1 MAEEKDIKALIVEQ
15 LEETKKAIL
24 KTADD
29 NAQSKAKEML
39 DLAEQKIAQVKGL
52 PADVSPE
59 AVSKLATDFKTMVE
73 DWAEMEKLVK
83 SGRFAAPGT
92 EGKSFNEAFAIA
104 TKENADKISNLKKG
118 DNLLIELKD
127 MTFGNAFTSA
137 GASVTYVKP
146 GIIELPKRKLHLREL
161 LQGGGMG
168 NKSTFDYV
176 KEITGTGSIANA
188 AEGALKSQF
197 GLKLQ
202 ESSVYAEWIAGF
214 LKISRNMLDDV
225 EGMTTFLQSRL
236 PELLLRQ
243 EDTQILNGSGV
254 RPNLLGIQS
263 VGNYTAG
270 AAAVTNRAETLINAI
285 SQLETL
291 DREANGILISIADWY
306 TLWLY
311 KASTSGEYTLPVNL
325 IEKVGNQMYVAG
337 VPVYRSTAQT
347 FSDYL
352 VGDWTMGANL
362 VTREPA
368 RVEFFVED
376 GTNVQTN
383 QVTVRIEE
391 RVALPVYGND
401 YFIFGNFD
409 VIS

>member
-1 MAEEKDIKALIVEQ
+1 MELKDIKDLLVTE
-15 LEETKKAIL
+15 LEATKASVL
-24 KTADD
+24 KVADD
-29 NAQSKAKEML
+29 NSKAEIKKMN
-39 DLAEQKIAQVKGL
+39 DLIDEKFAKLNNL
-52 PADVSPE
+52 PADVKPE
-59 AVSKLATDFKTMVE
+59 MVTKALEEIKTLVN

-92 EGKSFNEAFAIA
+92 EGKTFNEAFAVA
-104 TKENADKISNLKKG
+104 TKENADKIANLKKG
-118 DNLLIELKD
+118 DNLMIELKD
-127 MTFGNAFTSA
+127 MTFGNAFTSP
-137 GASVTYVKP
+137 GASLTYVKP

-188 AEGALKSQF
+188 NEGALKSQF

-202 ESSVYAEWIAGF
+202 EASVYAEWIAGF

-270 AAAVTNRAETLINAI
+270 AAAVTNRAETLIAAI
-285 SQLETL
+285 AQLENL
-291 DREANGILISIADWY
+291 DREANGILISVSDWY

-311 KASTSGEYTLPVNL
+311 KAATSGEYTLPVNL

-362 VTREPA
+362 ITREPA

-391 RVALPVYGND
+391 RVALPVYGSD
-401 YFIFGNFD
+401 YFIYGNFD
-409 VIS
+409 VVS

>member
-1 MAEEKDIKALIVEQ
+1 MEPNEIKTLITDGLEATKAAVIAVADTNAKAEIKKMNDLVEQ
-15 LEETKKAIL
+15 KFAAL
-24 KTADD
+24 
-29 NAQSKAKEML
+29 NN
-39 DLAEQKIAQVKGL
+39 L
-52 PADVSPE
+52 PADVKPE
-59 AVSKLATDFKTMVE
+59 MVTKAIDDIAVLIK

-83 SGRFAAPGT
+83 QGRFAAPGT

-104 TKENADKISNLKKG
+104 TKENADKIVNLKKG
-118 DNLLIELKD
+118 DNLMIELKD
-127 MTFGNAFTSA
+127 MTFGNAFTTA

-188 AEGALKSQF
+188 AEGATKSQF

-202 ESSVYAEWIAGF
+202 EASVYAEWIAGF

-285 SQLETL
+285 AQLENL
-291 DREANGILISIADWY
+291 DREANGILISISDWY

-311 KASTSGEYTLPVNL
+311 KAATSGEYTLPVNL

-376 GTNVQTN
+376 GTNVQSN

-391 RVALPVYGND
+391 RVALPVYGSD

>member
-1 MAEEKDIKALIVEQ
+1 MEPNEIKTLITDGLEATKAAVIAVADTNAKAEIKKMNDLVEQ
-15 LEETKKAIL
+15 KFAAL
-24 KTADD
+24 
-29 NAQSKAKEML
+29 NN
-39 DLAEQKIAQVKGL
+39 L
-52 PADVSPE
+52 PADVKPE
-59 AVSKLATDFKTMVE
+59 MVTKAIDDIAVLIK

-83 SGRFAAPGT
+83 QGRFAAPGT

-104 TKENADKISNLKKG
+104 TKENADKIVNLKKG
-118 DNLLIELKD
+118 DNLMIELKD
-127 MTFGNAFTSA
+127 MTFGNAFTTA

-188 AEGALKSQF
+188 AESATKSQF

-202 ESSVYAEWIAGF
+202 EASVYAEWIAGF

-285 SQLETL
+285 AQLENL
-291 DREANGILISIADWY
+291 DREANGILISISDWY

-311 KASTSGEYTLPVNL
+311 KAATSGEYTLPVNL

-376 GTNVQTN
+376 GTNVQSN

-391 RVALPVYGND
+391 RVALPVYGSD

>member
-1 MAEEKDIKALIVEQ
+1 MEPNEIKTLITDGLEATKAAVIAVADTNAKAEIKKMNDLVEQ
-15 LEETKKAIL
+15 KFAAL
-24 KTADD
+24 
-29 NAQSKAKEML
+29 NN
-39 DLAEQKIAQVKGL
+39 L
-52 PADVSPE
+52 PADVKPE
-59 AVSKLATDFKTMVE
+59 MVTKAIDDIAVLIK

-83 SGRFAAPGT
+83 QGRFAAPGT

-104 TKENADKISNLKKG
+104 TKENADKIVNLKKG
-118 DNLLIELKD
+118 DNLMIELKD
-127 MTFGNAFTSA
+127 MTFGNAFTTA

-188 AEGALKSQF
+188 AESATKSQF

-202 ESSVYAEWIAGF
+202 EASVYAEWIAGF

-270 AAAVTNRAETLINAI
+270 AASVTNRAETLINAI
-285 SQLETL
+285 AQLENL
-291 DREANGILISIADWY
+291 DREANGILISISDWY

-311 KASTSGEYTLPVNL
+311 KAATSGEYTLPVNL

-376 GTNVQTN
+376 GTNVQSN

-391 RVALPVYGND
+391 RVALPVYGSD

>member
-1 MAEEKDIKALIVEQ
+1 MEPNEIKTLITDGLEATKAAVIAVADTNAKAEIKKMNDLVEQ
-15 LEETKKAIL
+15 KFAAL
-24 KTADD
+24 
-29 NAQSKAKEML
+29 NN
-39 DLAEQKIAQVKGL
+39 L
-52 PADVSPE
+52 PADVKPE
-59 AVSKLATDFKTMVE
+59 MVTKAIDDIAVLIK

-83 SGRFAAPGT
+83 QGRFAAPGT

-104 TKENADKISNLKKG
+104 TKENADKIVNLKKG
-118 DNLLIELKD
+118 DNLMIELKD
-127 MTFGNAFTSA
+127 MTFGNAFTTA

-188 AEGALKSQF
+188 AEGATKSQF

-202 ESSVYAEWIAGF
+202 EASVYAEWIAGF

-285 SQLETL
+285 AQLENL
-291 DREANGILISIADWY
+291 DREANGILISISDWY

-311 KASTSGEYTLPVNL
+311 KGATSGEYTLPVNL

-376 GTNVQTN
+376 GTNVQSN

-391 RVALPVYGND
+391 RVALPVYGSD

>member
-1 MAEEKDIKALIVEQ
+1 MEPNEIKTLITTG
-15 LEETKKAIL
+15 LEETKAAVL
-24 KTADD
+24 KVADD
-29 NAQSKAKEML
+29 NAKAEIKKMN
-39 DLAEQKIAQVKGL
+39 DLVEQKFAALNNL
-52 PADVSPE
+52 PADVKPE
-59 AVSKLATDFKTMVE
+59 MVTKAIDDISVLVK

-83 SGRFAAPGT
+83 QGRFAAPGT

-104 TKENADKISNLKKG
+104 TKENADKIVNLKKG
-118 DNLLIELKD
+118 DNLMIELKD

-188 AEGALKSQF
+188 AEGATKSQF

-202 ESSVYAEWIAGF
+202 EASVYAEWIAGF

-285 SQLETL
+285 AQLENL
-291 DREANGILISIADWY
+291 DREANGILISISDWY

-311 KASTSGEYTLPVNL
+311 KAATSGEYTLPVNL

-376 GTNVQTN
+376 GTNVQSN

-391 RVALPVYGND
+391 RVALPVYGSD

>member
-1 MAEEKDIKALIVEQ
+1 MELKDIKDLLVTE
-15 LEETKKAIL
+15 LEATKASVL
-24 KTADD
+24 KVADD
-29 NAQSKAKEML
+29 NSKAEIKKMN
-39 DLAEQKIAQVKGL
+39 DLVDEKFAKLNNL
-52 PADVSPE
+52 PADVKPE
-59 AVSKLATDFKTMVE
+59 MVTKALEEIKTLVN

-92 EGKSFNEAFAIA
+92 EGKTFNEAFAVA
-104 TKENADKISNLKKG
+104 TKENADKIANLKKG
-118 DNLLIELKD
+118 DNLMIELKD
-127 MTFGNAFTSA
+127 MTFGNAFTSP
-137 GASVTYVKP
+137 GASLTYVKP

-188 AEGALKSQF
+188 NEGALKSQF

-202 ESSVYAEWIAGF
+202 EASVYAEWIAGF

-270 AAAVTNRAETLINAI
+270 AAAVTNRAETLIAAI
-285 SQLETL
+285 AQLENL
-291 DREANGILISIADWY
+291 DREANGILISVSDWY

-311 KASTSGEYTLPVNL
+311 KAATSGEYTLPVNL

-362 VTREPA
+362 ITREPA

-391 RVALPVYGND
+391 RVALPVYGSD
-401 YFIFGNFD
+401 YFIYGNFD
-409 VIS
+409 VVS